1 VNDEKTWLPNL
12 VGGVSIWKLARD
24 LNEPKF
30 FDGRLLV
37 PETEGPDTLP
47 SRVTWHVQGLVPL
60 PEARAKNPEETAAA
74 VRDFLARL
82 EGVGAAFASESSG
95 YHKYREAFTL
105 PGLEVDGGAHYFYD
119 PEKKRLS
126 VINWG
131 ASPRDIAGRQGCV
144 FGYTSFA
151 DVIHRRVGGFSSPSG
166 IAGGTVP
173 VDLPA
178 AGVGVAIGA
187 DARKDSTGA
196 TWWQRLVLPL
206 AALAALVLVVW
217 LVRGC
222 GDSPAATSD
231 GGVRGTSRSTLYSHA
246 GWVVDE
252 PWDDAG
258 VAVSVASD
266 AGIDD
271 ASGFVELD
279 APNDA
284 VVGAHVDGGPVD
296 ARGSI
301 ATGAGSGSASGH
313 GSSGG
318 PAAGSASGHVDAG
331 PPAEDEGN
339 LPRRIHFEPAAT
351 HWRVVEGSEQLDP
364 RFPLKGDG
372 DTFAVVLRRGGS
384 FDRVR
389 VEWQDHAGE
398 WHR

>member
-60 PEARAKNPEETAAA
+60 PEARTKHPEETAAA
-74 VRDFLARL
+74 VRDFLSRL
-82 EGVGAAFASESSG
+82 ETVGAAFASESSG

-105 PGLEVDGGAHYFYD
+105 PGLEVDDGAHYFYD

-151 DVIHRRVGGFSSPSG
+151 DVIHRRAAGFSSPAG
-166 IAGGTVP
+166 IAGGAVP
-173 VDLPA
+173 VGLPA
-178 AGVGVAIGA
+178 SGAVAASVA
-187 DARKDSTGA
+187 DPRKDSAGA

-231 GGVRGTSRSTLYSHA
+231 GGTTATSRSILYTHA
-246 GWVVDE
+246 GWVVDG

-258 VAVSVASD
+258 ATVTVASD
-266 AGIDD
+266 AGVDD
-271 ASGFVELD
+271 ASAVVELD
-279 APNDA
+279 APIDA
-284 VVGAHVDGGPVD
+284 VVCARDGGP
-296 ARGSI
+296 AAGGSL

-318 PAAGSASGHVDAG
+318 PAAGSASGHADAG
-331 PPAEDEGN
+331 PPAEEDGN
-339 LPRRIHFEPAAT
+339 LPRRIHFEPGAT
-351 HWRVVEGSEQLDP
+351 HWKVVEGSEQLDP